1 MDSSENQSLF
11 SSLIYRAIGE
21 PEHWQ
26 QSSLEPILKLL
37 SSEMSLDA
45 SDSMEQIE
53 VGKDLV
59 DRLTEKETLV
69 TAVMSVLDGARYGL
83 LIIDQEYKRIY
94 HNDKLQDHIDKFLS
108 PSEQQLLPSIVD
120 AIRKHNWQI
129 PGIKRLECTIAGIGN
144 LYVRSVPQGGAR
156 GSQPNVLHYLMVAD
170 PSHAQ
175 EAVSKEVADAYDL
188 SSREV
193 SVVEAAVAP
202 DSTTNMQDIADALF
216 ISRNTLK
223 SHLKSIYAKTGANS
237 IASLVSIFLQHEV
250 QQLSSYFGAGDEGL
264 DPSTSQGDQFVELGD
279 EQILCYREYGD
290 PKGKPLLVLH
300 NNYSSR
306 LNIPP
311 NGDVLASRAG
321 RYILIPDRP
330 GYGKSPMCPRYP
342 QNWCKTLAEFIE
354 RKSLPSID
362 LLANSLSVR
371 HALEF
376 AQAFPDRVNRLIFTS
391 PLLLR
396 TQDSKKYFGESI
408 KVATML
414 FERSEKI
421 AVEIYRL
428 WHASMASQLDKH
440 IEKTLSTTISSAD
453 KSHAQNPEFIRTLK
467 ANFAESAAQ
476 HSRGSAADIAYSF
489 RHLKSDLSTISC
501 PVDIWIGTE
510 DGMISLQGV
519 EEIFSDLPNLN
530 IIVKE
535 GHGEHIYYSLFAE
548 VIAT

>member
-21 PEHWQ
+21 PEYWQ
-26 QSSLEPILKLL
+26 QSSLDPILKLL

-45 SDSMEQIE
+45 SDSMEQIA

-83 LIIDQEYKRIY
+83 LIVDQEYKRIY
-94 HNDKLQDHIDKFLS
+94 HNDKLRDHIDLFLS
-108 PSEQQLLPSIVD
+108 PTEQQLLPPIVD

-129 PGIKRLECTIAGIGN
+129 PGIKRLECSLASIGN
-144 LYVRSVPQGGAR
+144 LYVRSVPQGDAR
-156 GSQPNVLHYLMVAD
+156 GSQPNVLHYIMVAD

-175 EAVSKEVADAYDL
+175 EAVSKEVAEAYDL

-202 DSTTNMQDIADALF
+202 GSTTNMQDIADALF

-250 QQLSSYFGAGDEGL
+250 QQLSSYFGAGEEGL
-264 DPSTSQGDQFVELGD
+264 DSSTGQGDQFLELSD
-279 EQILCYREYGD
+279 EQIICYREYGD
-290 PKGKPLLVLH
+290 PEGKPLLVLH

-311 NGDVLASRAG
+311 NGDEFATEAG
-321 RYILIPDRP
+321 RHVLIPDRP
-330 GYGKSPMCPRYP
+330 GYGKSPMSECYP
-342 QNWCKTLAEFIE
+342 ENWCKTLAEFMQ
-354 RKSLPSID
+354 RRSLSSID

-376 AQAFPDRVNRLIFTS
+376 ALVFPEKVNRLIFTS
-391 PLLLR
+391 PLLQR
-396 TQDSKKYFGESI
+396 TTESKNYFGESI

-440 IEKTLSTTISSAD
+440 IEKTLTTTISSAD
-453 KSHAQNPEFIRTLK
+453 KSHAQDPKFISTLK
-467 ANFAESAAQ
+467 SNFAESAAQ
-476 HSRGSAADIAYSF
+476 HSRGSAADIAYCF
-489 RHLKSDLSTISC
+489 RHLQTDLSAISC

-530 IIVKE
+530 IIVKQ

-548 VIAT
+548 IIAV